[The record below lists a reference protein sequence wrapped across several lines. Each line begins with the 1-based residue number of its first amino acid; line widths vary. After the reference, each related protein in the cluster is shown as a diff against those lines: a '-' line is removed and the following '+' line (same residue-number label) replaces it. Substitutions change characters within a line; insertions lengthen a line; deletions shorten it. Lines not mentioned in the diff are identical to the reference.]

1 VGVAF
6 SVMTALFA
14 TLLVLGLAL
23 LVFSALWAW
32 RTRHERRLWRAT
44 RHDTAKAA
52 IVLELE
58 DKVRELETLSLEE
71 RPPSS
76 PAVDV
81 R

>member
-1 VGVAF
+1 MGLTF
-6 SVMTALFA
+6 SVMTAFFA
-14 TLLVLGLAL
+14 ISLVLGLAL
-23 LVFSALWAW
+23 LVFSAVWAW

-58 DKVRELETLSLEE
+58 DKVREFESLTLEE
-71 RPPSS
+71 HTVSNEV
-76 PAVDV
+76 VDI